1 MGWLW
6 HKTVAEVKDY
16 VAEMKDS
23 WQRRSW
29 IDRLQ
34 HIPIDVFTEAYRR
47 MPYTLGHITFFALV
61 LTQVF
66 NVNIRQVLQFIFG

>member
-1 MGWLW
+1 MGWLIR
-6 HKTVAEVKDY
+6 KTVAEIKDY

-29 IDRLQ
+29 KDRII
-34 HIPIDVFTEAYRR
+34 HIPVDIFTEAYRR
-47 MPYTLGHITFFALV
+47 MPYTLGHITFIVLV

-66 NVNIRQVLQFIFG
+66 NVNVRFVIGQ